1 MLITRLR
8 KLKIVLLVS
17 LLILAKFCH
26 AQNFR
31 LLRFDEDYR
40 VLKDSA
46 RTLYHRLK
54 YLPLSGSGRN
64 YLSFGGEARIEAD
77 RAQNEDWGGRDVGTQ
92 VFLLQR
98 YQLHADL
105 HLGKRV
111 RIFGQLRSGLE
122 NGRKTGPR
130 PIDEDK
136 LNLQNLFVDLIPYQ
150 KADEKIT
157 VRLGRQE
164 LQYGSG
170 RLIDVQEGPNL
181 RLYFDGAK
189 LAYSSAKLNVDGFVM
204 ASGGINTGVFD
215 NRVSRKASLWG
226 LYSTWFAA
234 KKLNIDLSYLG
245 ISRANARF
253 DEGIADE
260 LRHTLGARFW
270 NSGSGLVYNL
280 ETSYQFGSFGKGKIR
295 AWGGSA
301 DIGYKLGNLQG
312 SPTLNLRSDLVSG
325 DGKKGD
331 GRLGTMNGL
340 YPNGGYFGV
349 YPQAGPANLI
359 SLHPSLAWNP
369 AKNVRLTL
377 ETVYNWRQS
386 LQDGVYRPSGAF
398 NLSSSDSGNRYMGT
412 SYMTMAIWNIN
423 RHLNYILGAQ
433 YFDTG
438 AYIDDIIIQHKN
450 GFFVASQLA
459 FKF

>member
-1 MLITRLR
+1 M
-8 KLKIVLLVS
+8 KLKTVLQLG
-17 LLILAKFCH
+17 LLMLAKFSH

-31 LLRFDEDYR
+31 LLRYDEDYSGY
-40 VLKDSA
+40 KDSA
-46 RTLYHRLK
+46 RTFYHRLK
-54 YLPLSGSGRN
+54 YLALSKSACT
-64 YLSFGGEARIEAD
+64 YLSFGGEARLEAD

-130 PIDEDK
+130 LIDEDQ
-136 LNLQNLFVDLIPYQ
+136 LNVQNFFVDLIPYEGQ
-150 KADEKIT
+150 GEKIT

-189 LAYSSAKLNVDGFVM
+189 VAYSSARLKVDGFVM
-204 ASGGINTGVFD
+204 TNGGINTGVFD
-215 NRVSRKASLWG
+215 NPVSRKIGLWG
-226 LYSTWFAA
+226 VYGTWYAS
-234 KKLNIDLSYLG
+234 KKINIDLSYLG
-245 ISRANARF
+245 ISRADARF
-253 DEGIADE
+253 DEGIANE
-260 LRHTLGARFW
+260 LRHTVAARFW
-270 NSGSGLVYNL
+270 NSGSGLVYNV
-280 ETSYQFGSFGKGKIR
+280 EMSYQFGSFGKGKVR
-295 AWGGSA
+295 AWGVSA
-301 DIGYKLGNLQG
+301 DIGYRFENLKG
-312 SPTLNLRSDLVSG
+312 SPILNLRSDLVSG

-331 GRLGTMNGL
+331 GKLGTMNPM

-349 YPQAGPANLI
+349 YPQAGPANLM

-369 AKNVRLTL
+369 AENVRMSL
-377 ETVYNWRQS
+377 ETVYYWRQS
-386 LQDGVYRPSGAF
+386 LQDGIYRPSGTF
-398 NLSSSDSGNRYMGT
+398 NLSSSGSARRYIGT
-412 SYMTMAIWNIN
+412 TYMTMVIWNISPY
-423 RHLNYILGAQ
+423 LNYIFGAQ

-438 AYIDDIIIQHKN
+438 AYINDIIPQHKK

-459 FKF
+459 FRF

>member
-1 MLITRLR
+1 M
-8 KLKIVLLVS
+8 KLKTVLFAS
-17 LLILAKFCH
+17 LLMPAEFSQ

-31 LLRFDEDYR
+31 LMRYDEDYSALR
-40 VLKDSA
+40 DS
-46 RTLYHRLK
+46 THTFYHRLK
-54 YLPLSGSGRN
+54 YLPLSKSGHT
-64 YLSFGGEARIEAD
+64 YLSFGGEVRIEGD
-77 RAQNEDWGGRDVGTQ
+77 RAQNEDWGGREVGTQ

-105 HLGKRV
+105 RLGDRV

-130 PIDEDK
+130 PIDEDQ
-136 LNLQNLFVDLIPYQ
+136 LNVQNLFADLIPYQ
-150 KADEKIT
+150 GQAEKIT

-181 RLYFDGAK
+181 RLYFDGVKVAYTSTK
-189 LAYSSAKLNVDGFVM
+189 LTVDGFVM
-204 ASGGINTGVFD
+204 GNGRIKTGVFD
-215 NRVSRKASLWG
+215 NPASRKASLWG
-226 LYSTWFAA
+226 VYSTWFAA
-234 KKLNIDLSYLG
+234 KKINIDLSYLG
-245 ISRANARF
+245 ISRAGARF

-260 LRHTLGARFW
+260 LRHTLAARFW
-270 NSGSGLVYNL
+270 NSRSGLLYNL

-301 DIGYKLGNLQG
+301 DVGYKFVNLKG
-312 SPTLNLRSDLVSG
+312 SPTVNLRSDLVSG
-325 DGKKGD
+325 DAHKGD

-349 YPQAGPANLI
+349 YPQAGPANI
-359 SLHPSLAWNP
+359 MSLHPSLAWNP
-369 AKNVRLTL
+369 ARGMRFTL
-377 ETVYNWRQS
+377 EMIYNWRHS
-386 LQDGVYRPSGAF
+386 LQDGIYRPSGAF
-398 NLSSSDSGNRYMGT
+398 SLSSSGSLKRYIGT
-412 SYMTMAIWNIN
+412 SYMTMVVWNIN
-423 RHLNYILGAQ
+423 PHLNYILGAQ

-438 AYIDDIIIQHKN
+438 AYIDNIIPDHKN
-450 GFFVASQLA
+450 GFFIASQLA